1 MSPSMSKPRADASRV
16 GTPHAFPLDGA
27 MNRTLFCA
35 LLACLLAACA
45 EIPAGSA
52 PVAAVAAPF
61 APAQSMR
68 VHVSASEPATAT
80 PVVESSPPPVPSP
93 SADTPTW
100 SSIYA
105 RHLGPGTEGGC
116 GRSGAC
122 HRDAMSDAP
131 SAYEWLQQ
139 RGYIDGPRSALV
151 SPKNSCLRWFG
162 GNMPP
167 RGTPDDDAAKELAAW
182 AAAGAPKD

>member
-1 MSPSMSKPRADASRV
+1 
-16 GTPHAFPLDGA
+16 
-27 MNRTLFCA
+27 MNRIFLSA

-52 PVAAVAAPF
+52 PATAVAAPF
-61 APAQSMR
+61 APAQSLR

-80 PVVESSPPPVPSP
+80 PVVDSSPSP
-93 SADTPTW
+93 ASADAPTW
-100 SSIYA
+100 SRIYA
-105 RHLGPGTEGGC
+105 RYLGPGTEGGC

-131 SAYEWLQQ
+131 SAYEWLRQ

-167 RGTPDDDAAKELAAW
+167 RGTPDDDAARELAAW
-182 AAAGAPKD
+182 VAAGAPDD